1 MKDMKRT
8 LLFLPLLATLLAA
21 AEPPV
26 PAVVTMPTQFQKV
39 IIVRLKNG
47 TDILEGLR
55 EAVAKEKIKNAV
67 ILAGIGSVTQ
77 SSFHLPVTKT
87 FPPKD
92 EMFGGNEVVDVISA
106 NGYVIG
112 GRVHA
117 HVTFS
122 DKNRAVGGHLE
133 PGSKVYTFIAIT
145 LGILDDKVDLSKI
158 DSWQWR

>member
-1 MKDMKRT
+1 MTRN
-8 LLFLPLLATLLAA
+8 LLLLLTISTIWAA
-21 AEPPV
+21 GAEPAV

-39 IIVRLKNG
+39 MIVRLKNG

-92 EMFGGNEVVDVISA
+92 EMLGGSEVVDVISA

-145 LGILDDKVDLSKI
+145 LGVLDDKVDLSQI
-158 DSWQWR
+158 DNWKWR